1 MKNKFW
7 VYFVVLFLGAFIA
20 TEAEA
25 QKVRGG
31 NIGTAGSDGVN
42 QAKGGYKYWYKR
54 NVIRRAPHNHRW
66 IWSKRREYWTVGIN
80 ASAMNY
86 FGDIVPRPEF
96 TSTDIR
102 FTRPYIS
109 VFATKRFRPQ
119 MTGRFMI
126 GWGRAAGADSTS
138 ASPTTNH
145 DVFRYIRN
153 ASFRNDVVEFSTS
166 INIDLASEERLNK
179 EYYKRPSGIIP
190 YVTLGIGVFHHNP
203 KAKTP
208 SQFGGDWVALQ
219 PIGTEGQGRS
229 RQVSVNDSVTR
240 TISYGD
246 KYSRWQ
252 VCFPLGIG
260 FRKKLS
266 AKWDLAFEVNY
277 RFMLTDYFDDVS
289 RKYVDPGLF
298 GDDELGR
305 AMHDRSREDGRADRL
320 AAMFDEG
327 NLAYWGAK
335 SSETFT
341 GVDGKTYTTFIGFGN
356 ENNIENIRGNSR
368 DRDVLLVTGFHL
380 SYILA
385 PESVVCPL
393 RYR

>member
-1 MKNKFW
+1 MKNTFW
-7 VYFVVLFLGAFIA
+7 TLLAILLVSCFAF
-20 TEAEA
+20 EAHA

-31 NIGTAGSDGVN
+31 GIGTAGADGVN

-66 IWSKRREYWTVGIN
+66 IWSKRREYWTVGLN
-80 ASAMNY
+80 VSGMNY
-86 FGDIVPRPEF
+86 FGDIVPRPDF

-109 VFATKRFRPQ
+109 AFVTKRFRPQ
-119 MTGRFMI
+119 LTWRFMI

-138 ASPTTNH
+138 ADPKNTH
-145 DVFRYIRN
+145 DTFRYIRN
-153 ASFRNDVVEFSTS
+153 ASFRNDVVEFTNS
-166 INIDLASEERLNK
+166 INIDLASETRLNK
-179 EYYKRPSGIIP
+179 EYYKRPTGIIP
-190 YVTLGIGVFHHNP
+190 YVTLGIGVFYHNP
-203 KAKTP
+203 KTKTP
-208 SQFGGDWVALQ
+208 TQFGGDWVSLQ
-219 PIGTEGQGRS
+219 PIGTEGQGRT
-229 RQVSVNDSVTR
+229 REVTMDTVVK
-240 TISYGD
+240 TINYGD

-266 AKWDLAFEVNY
+266 PKWDLAFEINY

-289 RKYVDPGLF
+289 RKYVDPGVF

-305 AMHDRSREDGRADRL
+305 ALHDRSRENGRADRL
-320 AAMFDEG
+320 AAMLDEG
-327 NLAYWGAK
+327 SLAYWGAK
-335 SSETFT
+335 NSETFT

-356 ENNIENIRGNSR
+356 ENNVDNIRGNSR
-368 DRDVLLVTGFHL
+368 DRDVYLVSGFHL

-393 RYR
+393 RFR